1 MPGKGRTDAEGR
13 WIGIRTRLGQITGAQ
28 GPPGPAGQVR
38 EVWRGAWADSTDY
51 HEGDLVY
58 RDHGLG
64 GGLVRTYICMET
76 HTSAGDGPTPG
87 GTTYWHEVNT
97 SDLIIDGSRAML
109 GNLNMNHHS
118 VDNALDVEVEGD
130 ANFTGGVG
138 AARIDSPRVIDM
150 AGDDAD
156 GEGFVQ
162 GVNRVSFEETHE
174 ATLGLESA
182 SMPPGEIAYHGD
194 TGELLFQS
202 GASDEKTPLG
212 WSVLSCIN
220 ESGGAIPKGC
230 VVEVFLEDGVDPA
243 APVRPLVRRWQPA
256 AAEQPV
262 LVSGHRVAGITLKST
277 DSAGGAEPVMVMRR
291 GYAVDVIARPIAE
304 TGWVVNAPLWGRDDA
319 TYSVTPNRPDA
330 PGPIV
335 FVGILVNA
343 GGEAGPSRAYID
355 VRVTPGITELSG
367 VLVKDPPEDFDVLI
381 YSEAN
386 QRHEPRRLELRDLAD
401 GRRYAFFMSNGGW

>member
-13 WIGIRTRLGQITGAQ
+13 WVGIRTRLGQITGAQ

-51 HEGDLVY
+51 HKGDLVY

-64 GGLVRTYICMET
+64 GGLVRTYICLED

-87 GTTYWHEVNT
+87 GTTYWHEFNA

-138 AARIDSPRVIDM
+138 VARIDSPRVIDM

-156 GEGFVQ
+156 GEGRIVDI
-162 GVNRVSFEETHE
+162 NRLNFLANDLDLLSPP
-174 ATLGLESA
+174 SA
-182 SMPPGEIAYHGD
+182 GTVHYEGD
-194 TGELLFQS
+194 TQELIATVGS
-202 GASDEKTPLG
+202 GGDTTYQPVG
-212 WSVLSCIN
+212 WSVVSCLN
-220 ESGGAIPKGC
+220 ASGGAIPAGAL
-230 VVEVFLEDGVDPA
+230 VEIYLEVGTDPA
-243 APVRPLVRRWQPA
+243 APIRPCVRPWTPA
-256 AAEQPV
+256 ASEQP
-262 LVSGHRVAGITLKST
+262 LLSSTARMAGLTMRAT
-277 DSAGGAEPVMVMRR
+277 DSSGGDQIVPVMRR
-291 GYAVDVIARPIAE
+291 GYAVGLINRPILE
-304 TGWVVNAPLWGRDDA
+304 SGWDVNALLWGNEDHS
-319 TYSVTPNRPDA
+319 YSVRPFRPDA

-335 FVGILVNA
+335 FVGVLVRA
-343 GGEAGPSRAYID
+343 GDESGPSRAYID
-355 VRVTPGITELSG
+355 VRVIPGITELSG
-367 VLVKDPPEDFDVLI
+367 VAVETPEDFDVMI
-381 YSEAN
+381 YDAATET
-386 QRHEPRRLELRDLAD
+386 HTPRRLEVRDLAD